1 MIAIMPKD
9 EWAVC
14 KECGAKI
21 KSENLEKHYKKL
33 HPSKK
38 VESAGEGRKHAL
50 LMRYALPLT
59 IALMAFAMMM
69 ALSMFLVAIRGGNP
83 VANVV
88 FLWIFIMFACVAAFG
103 SMLAEA

>member
-1 MIAIMPKD
+1 MPKD
-9 EWAVC
+9 EWTVC

-21 KSENLEKHYKKL
+21 KRANLEKHYAKL

-38 VESAGEGRKHAL
+38 VESAAEGRKHAL

-59 IALMAFAMMM
+59 IALTAFTIMV
-69 ALSMFLVAIRGGNP
+69 ALSMFIVVIRGGNP
-83 VANVV
+83 LANTDFFWV
-88 FLWIFIMFACVAAFG
+88 FIMFACVAAFG